1 MANKTGDFLPLQL
14 TNTGRDMLT
23 QSRNGQTLTFT
34 KIIIGDGTAITT
46 EIDGL
51 TAIKSKK
58 LELPISK
65 SETVHTGQ
73 MRLQFRVSNSQVTTS
88 FYFREIGLMAKLN
101 NGTEKLYA
109 YTTSGNNARMVYDRT
124 YPIQEKIV
132 NIDTVTDNASDIRVI
147 LDTSIIY
154 ATKKDIETYLIP
166 HKEAAEIDHPDSSV
180 TTRKIRDKA
189 VTMSK
194 LADDVQSVLNTKY
207 VRKTGDTMSGDLT
220 LNNSNLN
227 VSYGSYSHKISAEY
241 NKLKI
246 GTYYVTQQVVLNGTT
261 RPKWENASGG
271 DIALVRD
278 IDAHK
283 TATVLDHPD
292 SSVTT
297 EKLKDLAVT
306 TPKIN
311 DKAVTMAK
319 LADDVQTTLNTA
331 YVRKVGDTMTG
342 ALVLDSTGKTAEP
355 FTVKKGNV
363 LHTISAGGGDGSNFD
378 VGNVLNTNQ
387 TVLACRTRP
396 VWYSRHDS
404 NRGGTLAILSDLNNQ
419 VQTHHRTKPEIVP
432 LVDWDR
438 MTREGGGNRSSI
450 LNYKVYGSADLYAYG
465 GNNTTLNA
473 RYKSYNAVLL
483 LKEDF
488 TTYDDLLIHYC
499 IDDSLGGAAYNLI
512 PTWQIDFSLSGIAP
526 FNLTGGGYYYLWMVM
541 PRNKINNGYDINP
554 STNTV
559 FTTLFQNCAI
569 IEIYGIRY
577 RRLS

>member
-34 KIIIGDGTAITT
+34 KIIIGDGTATAT
-46 EIDGL
+46 EIDNL
-51 TAIKSKK
+51 TAVKSKK

-65 SETVHTGQ
+65 NETVHTGQ

-166 HKEAAEIDHPDSSV
+166 HKEAAELDHPDSSV

-227 VSYGSYSHKISAEY
+227 ISYGSYSHKISAEY

-283 TATVLDHPD
+283 AATVLDHPD

-297 EKLKDLAVT
+297 EKIKDLAVT

-342 ALVLDSTGKTAEP
+342 ALVLDGTGKTAEP
-355 FTVKKGNV
+355 LTVKKGNV

-396 VWYSRHDS
+396 VWYSRHDR
-404 NRGGTLAILSDLNNQ
+404 NRGGTLAILSDINDQ
-419 VQTHHRTKPEIVP
+419 VQTHHRTRPEIVP
-432 LVDWDR
+432 LIDWDR
-438 MTREGGGNRSSI
+438 MAQESGYS
-450 LNYKVYGSADLYAYG
+450 KSAVLEKTINTSNNVKAYG
-465 GNNTTLNA
+465 GWEGFASNI
-473 RYKSYNAVLL
+473 YGYNWGMIL

-488 TTYDDLLIHYC
+488 MNYDDILIIYTNDNGNSPTDTIFHTWELDFLLSQQH
-499 IDDSLGGAAYNLI
+499 GFNL
-512 PTWQIDFSLSGIAP
+512 LKSGDTVQWIIAP
-526 FNLTGGGYYYLWMVM
+526 RVELNSYKNWA
-541 PRNKINNGYDINP
+541 K
-554 STNTV
+554 STNTA
-559 FTTLFQNCAI
+559 LACLYQNTI
-569 IEIYGIRY
+569 IVEVYGIRY

>member
-34 KIIIGDGTAITT
+34 KIIIGDGTATAT

-65 SETVHTGQ
+65 NETVHTGQ

-166 HKEAAEIDHPDSSV
+166 HKEAAELDHPDSSV

-220 LNNSNLN
+220 LNNSNLII
-227 VSYGSYSHKISAEY
+227 SSGSAAHKINVTS
-241 NKLKI
+241 NKVNI
-246 GTYYVTQQVVLNGTT
+246 GTANVTQQVILNGTT

-283 TATVLDHPD
+283 TTTVLDHPD

-311 DKAVTMAK
+311 DKAVTMSK

-355 FTVKKGNV
+355 LTVKKGNV

-404 NRGGTLAILSDLNNQ
+404 NRGGKLAILSDLNDQ
-419 VQTHHRTKPEIVP
+419 VQTHHRTQPEIVS
-432 LVDWDR
+432 LMDWDR
-438 MTREGGGNRSSI
+438 MIREGGGDRSSI
-450 LNYKVYGSADLYAYG
+450 FSVQVAAANDIYAHGGDNGILRGKYGENQG
-465 GNNTTLNA
+465 
-473 RYKSYNAVLL
+473 VIF
-483 LKEDF
+483 LKEDYMNYDEILFISCSDGGWF
-488 TTYDDLLIHYC
+488 TEYYSMKTWLFDYAMTQPMSFDIT
-499 IDDSLGGAAYNLI
+499 GGASFHWKL
-512 PTWQIDFSLSGIAP
+512 AP
-526 FNLTGGGYYYLWMVM
+526 KVKLKYY
-541 PRNKINNGYDINP
+541 PRCP
-554 STNTV
+554 VSTNTMLITV
-559 FTTLFQNCAI
+559 SQNSAI
-569 IEIYGIRY
+569 LDILGIRY